1 LRIKELEVVVEASL
15 VGLVEVL
22 DAIILLLIESI
33 LVVIAFLGVGY
44 L

>member
-1 LRIKELEVVVEASL
+1 MRIKELEVVVEASL